1 MSDYSSS
8 YGASSSNKNARVM
21 EEMKNQFALANVQ
34 QLLQVDLNNYLQ
46 VDLPHGQAGP
56 STWYP
61 IIMVMRMCCKK
72 HMIGPACCLYFLCTT
87 TLCTSCQFFFLVSN
101 HKYFT
106 LSVITFA
113 LVPPHYWYVVMS
125 CLLQQKMSEKCFNK
139 CVHYPNNELDS
150 KEQVA
155 VPIDFFKLLQCYVNH
170 YYRSAYPLVLTDLW
184 KRGTLYLRRTLKEC
198 KKGQN
203 SSEYSFILLYQ

>member
-1 MSDYSSS
+1 MVDWSCMLSLLFVYYS
-8 YGASSSNKNARVM
+8 
-21 EEMKNQFALANVQ
+21 
-34 QLLQVDLNNYLQ
+34 
-46 VDLPHGQAGP
+46 
-56 STWYP
+56 
-61 IIMVMRMCCKK
+61 
-72 HMIGPACCLYFLCTT
+72 LYFMPI
-87 TLCTSCQFFFLVSN
+87 FFSGVEPFILG
-101 HKYFT
+101 KYKV
-106 LSVITFA
+106 SVITFA

-139 CVHYPNNELDS
+139 CVHYPNNELDP

-155 VPIDFFKLLQCYVNH
+155 VPIDFFKLLQYYVNH

-184 KRGTLYLRRTLKEC
+184 KRGTLYLRHTLKEC